1 MNFWRSLLGVLLAGT
16 VTGMTQANP
25 NERVLFDFKT
35 TQADWFVI
43 NDGVM
48 GGVSSSSVRVQNGT
62 LVFAGRVRLENNGGF
77 ASVRSAINP
86 VNLRG
91 FDGLVLRLR
100 GDGKSYALN
109 LSTGNARNV
118 LYRAGFQTRDGEW
131 LEVRIPFL
139 SLRPTRFGNV
149 LSGPAFDAAAIETF
163 GFIIANQRAETFQL
177 EVSSIRAY
185 RN

>member
-1 MNFWRSLLGVLLAGT
+1 MDFQRALLGVLIAGT
-16 VTGMTQANP
+16 VTSMTQANP
-25 NERVLFDFKT
+25 TERVLFDFKT

-48 GGVSSSSVRVQNGT
+48 GGVSSSSVRVQNGA

-100 GDGKSYALN
+100 GDGKVYALN
-109 LSTGNARNV
+109 LSTSNARNV
-118 LYRAGFQTRDGEW
+118 LYRAGFETRDSEW
-131 LEVRIPFL
+131 LEVRIPFS

-163 GFIIANQRAETFQL
+163 GFIIANKRAETFQL
-177 EVSSIRAY
+177 EVDFIRAY